1 MKNTSRMLDL
11 IHRSLTGPIVE
22 EEQFNNKHVT
32 EGIYRV
38 IKEYEIKLDGE
49 IIINQN
55 DELADRVWA
64 AAIDFLSSCGVYSQS
79 TGRVILYSEDE
90 ILSALKD
97 APAQVLLGRGT
108 DSCLEVARKVEDPR
122 VPLNMG
128 APIGASVPEEIFVPV
143 MQSYIQEPNVDV
155 TCPASLETV
164 FGQDIR
170 TGGPLE
176 VLAAWREVDLMRLA
190 LNNAGRPGMAWTG
203 IVISIS
209 DVGQLSALNPS
220 GLLDSDMHTF
230 GLISELKI
238 NNDILNKLAHSIR
251 MGGIVDPYAN
261 PIFGGLCGGTEGLAV
276 ITTAEMIAL
285 SVFCMAACNGSSPTH
300 PFHFNNTGPEIMRAT
315 SLAFQALARN
325 SHLMTNLTTTPVG
338 GPGTK
343 TLLYE
348 CVAFSTMSTVSGIS
362 RMLGPRSATGS
373 GAGHFSGLEARFN
386 GEIMK
391 AAARLDRGQAEEIVQ
406 KALEKYLHD
415 LDKRPYGKPFPEVYD
430 LKTVQPTKEWLT
442 MYSEVKE
449 EALSWGLPLE

>member
-1 MKNTSRMLDL
+1 MKNTTRMLDL
-11 IHRSLTGPIVE
+11 IDRSLSGPIVDE
-22 EEQFNNKHVT
+22 EDFNNKHVT
-32 EGIYRV
+32 QGIYRV
-38 IKEYEIKLDGE
+38 INEYDISLEGE
-49 IIINQN
+49 IIVNQ
-55 DELADRVWA
+55 DDGLADRVWA
-64 AAIDFLSSCGVYSQS
+64 AAIDFLSTCGVYCQS
-79 TGRVILYSEDE
+79 TGRVILYSKEE
-90 ILSALKD
+90 IESALKD
-97 APAQVLLGRGT
+97 APSQVLLGRGT
-108 DSCLEVARKVEDPR
+108 DACLEVARQVEDPR

-176 VLAAWREVDLMRLA
+176 VLAAWREVDLMKLA

-209 DVGQLSALNPS
+209 DVGQLSGINPA
-220 GLLDSDMHTF
+220 GLLSTDMHTF
-230 GLISELKI
+230 GLISELKT
-238 NNDILNKLAHSIR
+238 NNEILNKLAHSIR

-261 PIFGGLCGGTEGLAV
+261 PIFGGLCGGAEGLAV

-285 SVFCMAACNGSSPTH
+285 SVFFMAVCNGSSPTH
-300 PFHFNNTGPEIMRAT
+300 PFHFNDTGAEMMRSS
-315 SLAFQALARN
+315 SLSFQALARN

-386 GEIMK
+386 GEVLK
-391 AAARLDRGQAEEIVQ
+391 AAAKLDRGQAEEIVQ
-406 KALEKYLHD
+406 SALSKYQDD
-415 LDKRPYGKPFPEVYD
+415 LDQRPFGKPFPEVYD
-430 LKTVQPTKEWLT
+430 LKTVQPTKEWLS